1 MTPLMIVT
9 DLDGSLLDHYT
20 YSFAAALPVLRQL
33 QARDIPVV
41 LCSSK
46 TRAEMQSLREQLDLL
61 ECPYIVENGAA
72 VYVPKSRYPNLTFDT
87 ELAPADGAPPEWRK
101 LFGSD
106 RAYWQTLLDDLPD
119 RFHGHFRRL
128 SHMSIGQITDITG
141 LSPDDA
147 RRAALREFGEPI
159 QWRGSDTLKADFIR
173 ELEQQGATVLQG
185 GRFLHVVGSWNKGRA
200 LTWLAESIN
209 GSVAQAPTTI
219 SLGDSHN
226 DLAMLEAADYAIVIK
241 SPVHDAPQLKRKQG
255 VIYTQATGPKGWA
268 EGLSALLDQ
277 PGHLEASNG

>member
-1 MTPLMIVT
+1 MTPLLIIT

-20 YSFAAALPVLRQL
+20 YSFAAALPVLSQL
-33 QARDIPVV
+33 KASDVPLV

-46 TRAEMQSLREQLDLL
+46 TRSEMQFLREQLALL
-61 ECPYIVENGAA
+61 DCPYIVENGAA

-87 ELAPADGAPPEWRK
+87 ELAPADGSPTEWRK

-106 RAYWQTLLDDLPD
+106 RAYWQNLLDELPD

-147 RRAALREFGEPI
+147 RRAAQREFGEPI
-159 QWRGSDTLKADFIR
+159 QWRGGDTLKAEFIL
-173 ELEQQGATVLQG
+173 ELERLGATVLQG

-209 GSVAQAPTTI
+209 GSGANPPITI
-219 SLGDSHN
+219 ALGDSQN
-226 DLAMLEAADYAIVIK
+226 DVAMLEAADHAIVIK
-241 SPVHDAPQLKRKQG
+241 SPVHEAPRLKRTQG
-255 VIYTQATGPKGWA
+255 VIYTQAKGPKGWA
-268 EGLSALLDQ
+268 EGLRMLLDQ
-277 PGHLEASNG
+277 PGYLDVSNG